1 MKFDEL
7 PFIGSFFVNIRIILI
22 NKMEIKQ
29 LENEINYY
37 FNENKYLIEALTHS
51 SYGKNDRNNE
61 RLEYL
66 GDAVLELSI
75 SEYLYK
81 HFDFSEGKMT
91 RLRASIVC
99 SESLSRA
106 AAKIH
111 LGDFLLLGK
120 GEIASGGRYRRS
132 ILENAFEALIGAI
145 FLDSDFNQTKKLVYD
160 LLKENIHLALSGH
173 LNNDYKT
180 ALQELIQQQ
189 RDHVIEYVLDR
200 TTGPEHEKIFYVSLF
215 INGEKCGEGMGK
227 TKKEAEQQAAK
238 NVLHEKLN

>member
-1 MKFDEL
+1 MKNGL
-7 PFIGSFFVNIRIILI
+7 IIYIFIFFIFSPIKNRLI
-22 NKMEIKQ
+22 NQKISVAYG
-29 LENEINYY
+29 LD
-37 FNENKYLIEALTHS
+37 NKYTYPTLVSMI
-51 SYGKNDRNNE
+51 
-61 RLEYL
+61 
-66 GDAVLELSI
+66 
-75 SEYLYK
+75 
-81 HFDFSEGKMT
+81 
-91 RLRASIVC
+91 
-99 SESLSRA
+99 
-106 AAKIH
+106 
-111 LGDFLLLGK
+111 
-120 GEIASGGRYRRS
+120 S

>member
-1 MKFDEL
+1 MET
-7 PFIGSFFVNIRIILI
+7 
-22 NKMEIKQ
+22 NK
-29 LENEINYY
+29 LEKEINYY
-37 FNENKYLIEALTHS
+37 FDEKKYLIEALTHS
-51 SYGKNDRNNE
+51 SYGKSDTNNE

-81 HFDFSEGKMT
+81 HFNFSEGKMT

-120 GEIASGGRYRRS
+120 GEIASGGRHRRS
-132 ILENAFEALIGAI
+132 ILENAFEALIGAV
-145 FLDSDFNQTKKLVYD
+145 FLDSDYDQTKKIAYS
-160 LLKENIHLALSGH
+160 LLDENIHLALSGH

-189 RDHVIEYVLDR
+189 KEHVIEYVLDH
-200 TTGPEHEKIFYVSLF
+200 TTGPEHEKNFYVSLF
-215 INGEKCGEGMGK
+215 INGEKCGDGVGK
-227 TKKEAEQQAAK
+227 TKKEAEQRAAK
-238 NVLHEKLN
+238 NVLYKKLN